1 MQSRIDNPFSNKL
14 PFGLNGRA
22 VAVASAMAVALA
34 LGACGKKEDPTVG
47 QQIDSA
53 VTKTEQAA
61 ADAKAQAK
69 DTMASTQTSVKDATQ
84 DAKVAAQNTANSV
97 SANVEDAAITA
108 SVNAALVKDKDLSA
122 IKIDVDTKNGK
133 VTLYGP
139 APSASA
145 RERATT
151 IAKGVKGVTAVD
163 NQLVIQTS

>member
-1 MQSRIDNPFSNKL
+1 MQSRTDKSFPFQ
-14 PFGLNGRA
+14 LNGRS
-22 VAVASAMAVALA
+22 VAVASAIAMALA
-34 LGACGKKEDPTVG
+34 LGACSKQQDDPTVG

-69 DTMASTQTSVKDATQ
+69 ESIASTETSVKDAAQ
-84 DAKVAAQNTANSV
+84 DAKVATQNTANTVGAS
-97 SANVEDAAITA
+97 VEDATITA

-139 APSASA
+139 APNASA

-151 IAKGVKGVTAVD
+151 IAKAVKGVTAVD
-163 NQLVIQTS
+163 NQLVIQSS